1 MRALVLQD
9 VFVRTAIARSFVREV
24 LGCTCPDEVF
34 DDVRIGLPVLFDT
47 HDVEGGLEMLVGR
60 RLLIAVVP
68 LAGIDDAIGDTQAI
82 LARGRSVRD
91 DRGFSRYRLALVG
104 VPDSATLEML
114 EALST
119 TLDARTHL
127 HVVDADLLT
136 KLTEAEQGSG

>member
-1 MRALVLQD
+1 MLLPD
-9 VFVRTAIARSFVREV
+9 VFVRTMIARSFVREV

-47 HDVEGGLEMLVGR
+47 HDVEGGLEILVGR

-68 LAGIDDAIGDTQAI
+68 LAGMNDAIGDAQAI
-82 LARGRSVRD
+82 LARGRAVRD
-91 DRGFSRYRLALVG
+91 DRGLSRYRLALVG
-104 VPDSATLEML
+104 APDGSTLEIL

-119 TLDARTHL
+119 TLDEKSHL

-136 KLTEAEQGSG
+136 KLTEAG